1 MFPTNVKRLVPALIL
16 CTVLALAL
24 FWKLRTVPTRA
35 QAPDETEVDPASAL
49 KEQFITTR
57 DRSPVGMYGPQLA
70 SSIVNGDFESGPTG
84 WTEYSAH
91 GWDLMLDVRF
101 DNFGAYCL
109 P

>member
-1 MFPTNVKRLVPALIL
+1 VKRLVLALIL

-24 FWKLRTVPTRA
+24 FWKLRTVPTLA

-57 DRSPVGMYGPQLA
+57 HRTPIGMYRPQLA
-70 SSIVNGDFESGPTG
+70 SSPVNGDFESSPTS

-91 GWDLMLDVRF
+91 GWDLILDIRF